1 MAKIF
6 PDISTIKTLRVKP
19 TDGELHLI
27 TFLSVNLDDSFEVYF
42 NPYLDGD
49 RPDVIIVKESFGV
62 VIIEVKDWNLKNYYI
77 DESNKWYVTNGR
89 DSGNIKSPQSQVFK
103 YKTNLYDLHIREL
116 GLNEAINKHY
126 FSLTKVL
133 VYFHNS
139 SKNIIDNIYSN
150 PLNKILSKINDLNFE
165 FKEKGMIYENYEKK
179 LNYLTRIKKKIERD
193 KAISFYKDNLTIL
206 LNKLNKMDENS
217 LFNDLIYDEISR
229 RLSPPEF
236 THSQSKTITFTSAQN
251 KISESSAELRKV
263 KGVAGSGKTEI
274 LSRRAVNARKR
285 HSSEVLILTF
295 NLTLRP
301 LIKDRLSNIQGTTKP
316 NGIEVTNYHQ
326 FFRSMCNLVGFDEN
340 EYVEKQKTSIISDDY
355 FDIFYNNESIFEG
368 KETIRYNTILID
380 EIQDYNKEWIKILSR
395 FFLKDAGEMILFGDQ
410 SQNIYHKETSTS
422 DSLIIR
428 GFGRWIK
435 LTKSFR
441 SKVDTNLVYLF
452 KLFQEY
458 YIRNLYQDAEIFES
472 KYVQGMI
479 NYDVLE
485 YNKTHLDLACELIR
499 KYIRI
504 NNLVPNDVTI
514 ICSSIKDL
522 RQINDGLIVFEKTMP
537 MITTSAEIK
546 ILSGSADT
554 DWQLKKLMR
563 RKKVFFMQN
572 SGLIKL
578 STVHS
583 FKGME
588 SPTIFFIL
596 KDLDDAELVYTAI
609 TRAKTNL
616 IILDVGNGKY
626 SNFFESQLDKPSF

>member
-62 VIIEVKDWNLKNYYI
+62 VIIEVKDWNLKNYFI
-77 DESNKWYVTNGR
+77 DENNKWYVTNGR

-165 FKEKGMIYENYEKK
+165 FKEKGMIYEHYEKK

-217 LFNDLIYDEISR
+217 LFNDLIYEEISR

-316 NGIEVTNYHQ
+316 KGIEVTNYHQ

-355 FDIFYNNESIFEG
+355 FDILYNNESIFEG

-441 SKVDTNLVYLF
+441 SKIDTNLVYLF

-546 ILSGSADT
+546 ILSGSADKER
-554 DWQLKKLMR
+554 QLKKLMR

-596 KDLDDAELVYTAI
+596 KDVDDAELVYTAI

-626 SNFFESQLDKPSF
+626 SNFFESQLDKRSF

>member
-1 MAKIF
+1 
-6 PDISTIKTLRVKP
+6 
-19 TDGELHLI
+19 
-27 TFLSVNLDDSFEVYF
+27 
-42 NPYLDGD
+42 
-49 RPDVIIVKESFGV
+49 
-62 VIIEVKDWNLKNYYI
+62 
-77 DESNKWYVTNGR
+77 
-89 DSGNIKSPQSQVFK
+89 
-103 YKTNLYDLHIREL
+103 
-116 GLNEAINKHY
+116 
-126 FSLTKVL
+126 
-133 VYFHNS
+133 
-139 SKNIIDNIYSN
+139 
-150 PLNKILSKINDLNFE
+150 
-165 FKEKGMIYENYEKK
+165 
-179 LNYLTRIKKKIERD
+179 
-193 KAISFYKDNLTIL
+193 
-206 LNKLNKMDENS
+206 
-217 LFNDLIYDEISR
+217 
-229 RLSPPEF
+229 
-236 THSQSKTITFTSAQN
+236 
-251 KISESSAELRKV
+251 
-263 KGVAGSGKTEI
+263 
-274 LSRRAVNARKR
+274 
-285 HSSEVLILTF
+285 
-295 NLTLRP
+295 
-301 LIKDRLSNIQGTTKP
+301 
-316 NGIEVTNYHQ
+316 
-326 FFRSMCNLVGFDEN
+326 
-340 EYVEKQKTSIISDDY
+340 
-355 FDIFYNNESIFEG
+355 
-368 KETIRYNTILID
+368 
-380 EIQDYNKEWIKILSR
+380 
-395 FFLKDAGEMILFGDQ
+395 MILFGDQ

-441 SKVDTNLVYLF
+441 SKIDTNLVYLF

-546 ILSGSADT
+546 ILSGSADKER
-554 DWQLKKLMR
+554 QLKKLMR

-596 KDLDDAELVYTAI
+596 KDVDDAELVYTAI

-626 SNFFESQLDKPSF
+626 SNFFESQLDKRSF

>member
-116 GLNEAINKHY
+116 GLSEAINKHY

-165 FKEKGMIYENYEKK
+165 FKEKGMIYEHYEKK

-355 FDIFYNNESIFEG
+355 FDILYNNESIFEG

-441 SKVDTNLVYLF
+441 SKIDTNLVYLF

-596 KDLDDAELVYTAI
+596 KDVDDAELVYTAI

-626 SNFFESQLDKPSF
+626 SNFFESQLDKRSF

>member
-126 FSLTKVL
+126 FSLTKVW

-355 FDIFYNNESIFEG
+355 FDILYNNESIFEG

>member
-77 DESNKWYVTNGR
+77 DENNKWYVTNGR

-126 FSLTKVL
+126 FSLTKVW

-441 SKVDTNLVYLF
+441 SKIDTNLVYLF

-596 KDLDDAELVYTAI
+596 KDVDDAELVYTAI

-626 SNFFESQLDKPSF
+626 SNFFESQLDKRSF